1 MSLSPRD
8 WKGAKRGKKLL
19 VEKIMQGKET
29 GNDTAGEGRR
39 KNNGSYD
46 LAGGPEEKRGP
57 GQGLR
62 DCVEIPWNTGGPGA
76 IFFQRI
82 F

>member
-29 GNDTAGEGRR
+29 GKRHNRQGKKEEQRELVTLLGA
-39 KNNGSYD
+39 
-46 LAGGPEEKRGP
+46 PEEKREA
-57 GQGLR
+57 R
-62 DCVEIPWNTGGPGA
+62 AGA
-76 IFFQRI
+76 EKLWRSLECRRSWSHFFQRI